1 MRPRID
7 RPSTLAL
14 ALVASLAASAGSKA
28 ESPPESSGGDS
39 VHADEG
45 ATAEDGGDSSA
56 KGTSYADAL
65 AERAA
70 ERAAA
75 KQGGAAATDPPPE
88 PAPLPADLPV
98 PAPTDPLATPAEDA
112 AVEALEP
119 DPALAQMD
127 DSDLAG
133 PQYWLSVELIGPRG
147 AQLDA
152 AESLLAEGIEA
163 ALPRGGQPLAG
174 EPVGRVRG
182 LDAALRWIDAN
193 AFGDAGTEGAAF
205 EAPGGALLSAHDV
218 VMTAFVIT
226 AASPSGGTLTPGQRW
241 PRSERMAL
249 PEGVD
254 WRPAELT
261 LSRTPLFA
269 APSPTLPPAAERYLV
284 VEARE
289 RQPQALT
296 PDSTPEELA
305 AADSSEQAVWIRGER
320 VEACDAGGVDCLHWV
335 QVIVR
340 NGDRFQ
346 VGWLPAHLAIPKS
359 AWTLDAARGRRYA
372 IAPAHRESG
381 SASFVLLERR
391 GDALGGR
398 RLGFE
403 VPHAGADWP
412 EASLALLA
420 DTLTVHIGGRLVH
433 REDLG
438 EGPPSAVLRQP

>member
-1 MRPRID
+1 
-7 RPSTLAL
+7 
-14 ALVASLAASAGSKA
+14 
-28 ESPPESSGGDS
+28 
-39 VHADEG
+39 
-45 ATAEDGGDSSA
+45 
-56 KGTSYADAL
+56 
-65 AERAA
+65 
-70 ERAAA
+70 
-75 KQGGAAATDPPPE
+75 
-88 PAPLPADLPV
+88 
-98 PAPTDPLATPAEDA
+98 
-112 AVEALEP
+112 
-119 DPALAQMD
+119 MD
-127 DSDLAG
+127 DSGLAG
-133 PQYWLSVELIGPRG
+133 PQFWLSVELIGPRG

-205 EAPGGALLSAHDV
+205 KAPGGALLSAHDV
-218 VMTAFVIT
+218 VMTAFVVT
-226 AASPSGGTLTPGQRW
+226 AASPNGGTLTPGQRW

-289 RQPQALT
+289 RQPAALT
-296 PDSTPEELA
+296 PEEVA

-320 VEACDAGGVDCLHWV
+320 VEACDASGVDCLHWV

-372 IAPAHRESG
+372 VVPAHRESG
-381 SASFVLLERR
+381 RASFVLIERR

-420 DTLTVHIGGRLVH
+420 DTLTVHVGGRLVH